1 MQLKNIAFFLFF
13 RYNDSMKI
21 LYWFLKIVSWLPV
34 RIMYP
39 MRVKNRR
46 NFVKGKSIVIGN
58 HQSNADPILIWS
70 LFWRPMN
77 YMAKKELFSNKPL
90 AWFMKKMDCIPVD
103 RAKVDLSSIKTGLRV
118 LNEDKTLV
126 IFPEGTRKE
135 DSFSEDIKNGT
146 AMFAVKTGA
155 PIVPM
160 YFVKKPR
167 LFCFNTLVIGDPI
180 YLSEEVLA
188 DKSKENIEKVSMLIE
203 AKMLEMKNTYAKK
216 SRKQKLSKKE
226 TETANEVSSEV
237 SPQNNQ
243 NKE

>member
-1 MQLKNIAFFLFF
+1 
-13 RYNDSMKI
+13 MKI

-39 MRVKNRR
+39 MRVVNRKN
-46 NFVKGKSIVIGN
+46 FIKGKSIVIGN

-118 LNEDKTLV
+118 LNENKTLV
-126 IFPEGTRKE
+126 IFPEGTRKD

-167 LFCFNTLVIGDPI
+167 LFCFNKLVIGEPI
-180 YLSEEVLA
+180 YLSEEILA

-203 AKMLEMKNTYAKK
+203 SKMLEMKNTYCKKPRKRKLAKNEVVHK
-216 SRKQKLSKKE
+216 DEISGKLSTK
-226 TETANEVSSEV
+226 
-237 SPQNNQ
+237 Q
-243 NKE
+243 NKNE